1 MTLTD
6 FNNDP
11 FVQLQQARKAHRH
24 AAHVYANTKKGSDN
38 YDANVEKLEKAA
50 MAFAVAS
57 MLVGAKA
64 NPAAPARGPARDA
77 WEKAIDPE
85 PDR

>member
-1 MTLTD
+1 MAD
-6 FNNDP
+6 FKDDP

-38 YDANVEKLEKAA
+38 YDAAVEKLEKAA

-57 MLVGAKA
+57 MIFGSKA
-64 NPAAPARGPARDA
+64 DTAAPAAPNRAA
-77 WEKAIDPE
+77 WDKATNPE
-85 PDR
+85 PE

>member
-1 MTLTD
+1 MPD
-6 FNNDP
+6 FSDDP

-24 AAHVYANTKKGSDN
+24 AAHVYANTKKDSDN
-38 YDANVEKLEKAA
+38 YRENVEKLEKAA
-50 MAFAVAS
+50 MTFSLAAMVFGS
-57 MLVGAKA
+57 KA
-64 NPAAPARGPARDA
+64 DTAAPARGPALDA